1 MKIGRGVY
9 LGVPA
14 AALAGLILFAYFS
27 YRHELGA
34 AQARISSGSEVV
46 DTPCGPIEYALI
58 GKGAPVLLVHGA
70 GGGFDQGLEFGRPLA
85 AYGFTVIA
93 MSRFGYLRTPL
104 PGDASPAAQADAHAC
119 LLDALK
125 LPGAAILGGSAG
137 APSAIEFCLRHA
149 GRCSAMVLL
158 VPAFFPP
165 GALQVRAQPSFMF
178 ESVLG
183 SDFFFWLNMKVA
195 RDAMLEKVFAI
206 PVRDFENA
214 SAGEQERILRIARGI
229 LPLSLRR
236 KGLWNDLAIVASSPR
251 YELERIA
258 APTLVIGIED
268 DLFGIYRSSRSAA
281 ERIPGARF
289 ASFPTGGHLWVGRQ
303 DEVVSELTGFLNQ
316 PAAGKRAEF
325 IRRAPSISARRDPR
339 TRSRAPLKSL
349 HRNQARFPCCREFRS
364 SWCTCRPRPAS
375 CRN

>member
-1 MKIGRGVY
+1 VY

-85 AYGFTVIA
+85 EHGFTVIA

-104 PGDASPAAQADAHAC
+104 PADASPAAQAEAHAC

-149 GRCSAMVLL
+149 ARCSAMVLL

-165 GALQVRAQPSFMF
+165 GAPQARPPAQPSFMF
-178 ESVLG
+178 EAVLG
-183 SDFFFWLNMKVA
+183 SDFFFWLNMKLA
-195 RDAMLEKVFAI
+195 RDTMLERVFAT
-206 PVRDFENA
+206 PARDFDDAPRE
-214 SAGEQERILRIARGI
+214 EQERVLRVMRSA
-229 LPLSLRR
+229 LPFSRRR
-236 KGLWNDLAIVASSPR
+236 KGLWNDLVIVASSPR

-258 APTLVIGIED
+258 SPALVIGIEN
-268 DLFGIYRSSRSAA
+268 DLFGTYQSSRSAA

-289 ASFPTGGHLWVGRQ
+289 ASFATGGHLWAGRQ
-303 DEVVSELTGFLNQ
+303 KEVVSEMTKFLDQ
-316 PAAGKRAEF
+316 AGAQLG
-325 IRRAPSISARRDPR
+325 
-339 TRSRAPLKSL
+339 TR
-349 HRNQARFPCCREFRS
+349 
-364 SWCTCRPRPAS
+364 
-375 CRN
+375 

>member
-14 AALAGLILFAYFS
+14 AALAGLVLFAYFS

-70 GGGFDQGLEFGRPLA
+70 GGGFDQGLELGRPLA
-85 AYGFTVIA
+85 ERGFTVIA

-137 APSAIEFCLRHA
+137 APSAVEFCLRHA
-149 GRCSAMVLL
+149 GRCPALVLL

-195 RDAMLEKVFAI
+195 RDTMLEKVFAT
-206 PVRDFENA
+206 PARDFENA
-214 SAGEQERILRIARGI
+214 SAEEQERILRIARGT
-229 LPLSLRR
+229 LPVSQRR
-236 KGLWNDLAIVASSPR
+236 KGLWNDLAILASLPR
-251 YELERIA
+251 YPLERIA
-258 APTLVIGIED
+258 TPTLVIGIED
-268 DLFGIYRSSRSAA
+268 DLFGIYPGGRSAA

-289 ASFPTGGHLWVGRQ
+289 VSFPTGGHLWVGRQ
-303 DEVVSELTGFLNQ
+303 SEVASVLTAFLNRSAGAE
-316 PAAGKRAEF
+316 PA
-325 IRRAPSISARRDPR
+325 
-339 TRSRAPLKSL
+339 
-349 HRNQARFPCCREFRS
+349 
-364 SWCTCRPRPAS
+364 RPR
-375 CRN
+375 